1 MGSGKTS
8 LAFQQRPKGL
18 KSISDSY
25 TQGKNRLGVRMHMLS
40 GQEAASPPQG
50 WSRGSQEWGEDS
62 AQPDAA
68 ARSQGLLL
76 LTEPDHL
83 CLHQHKVPPEFYS
96 RQQVPSSCPCLLN
109 PPVSHHLWIFT
120 PFHSSA
126 LLCVLSAVF

>member
-1 MGSGKTS
+1 
-8 LAFQQRPKGL
+8 
-18 KSISDSY
+18 
-25 TQGKNRLGVRMHMLS
+25 MLS

-50 WSRGSQEWGEDS
+50 WNRGSQEWGEDS

-68 ARSQGLLL
+68 ARNQGLLL

-83 CLHQHKVPPEFYS
+83 CLHHVYS
-96 RQQVPSSCPCLLN
+96 RHQVPSSYPCLLN

-126 LLCVLSAVF
+126 FLCVLSAVF